1 MYAITGITGHVGGV
15 VAKTLLDSER
25 QVRAVVRDAEKGD
38 VWAARGCEVAVADMA
53 DAKSLSAA
61 MTGVEGVF
69 VLIPPIFDPTPG
81 FAEVKAIIAAL
92 TEAIRIA
99 RPPKILCLS
108 TIGAQAT
115 QPNLLK
121 QLGLVEQALSSLA
134 MPVCFLRAAWFMENA
149 GWDVPAAREGV
160 IPSFLQ
166 PLDKPVPMVATAD
179 IGRLAAALLQ
189 ENWSGLRVVE
199 LEGPRRVSPNDVA
212 AAFARILDRS
222 VRMEAV
228 PRDRWEEIFAAQG
241 MKNPGPRA
249 QMIDG
254 FNQGWIVF
262 EQGENAVIK
271 GSTELSTVLTQLVTK
286 P

>member
-15 VAKTLLDSER
+15 VAKALLDSGR
-25 QVRAVVRDAEKGD
+25 QVRAVVRYAKKGD
-38 VWAARGCEVAVADMA
+38 VWATQGCEVAVADMA

-81 FAEVKAIIAAL
+81 FAEIKAIIAAL
-92 TEAIRIA
+92 TEAIA
-99 RPPKILCLS
+99 VATPPKIVSLS

-115 QPNLLK
+115 KPSLLN
-121 QLGLVEQALSSLA
+121 QLGLVEQALSGVA
-134 MPVCFLRAAWFMENA
+134 TPVCFLRAAWFMENA
-149 GWDVPAAREGV
+149 AWDVPAAREGV
-160 IPSFLQ
+160 IPYFLQ
-166 PLDKPVPMVATAD
+166 PLEKPVPMVATAD
-179 IGRLAAALLQ
+179 IGRLAAALLR
-189 ENWSGLRVVE
+189 ENWSGRRIVE

-212 AAFARILDRS
+212 AAFARILNRP
-222 VRMEAV
+222 VRVEAV
-228 PRDRWEEIFAAQG
+228 PRDHWEEIFASQG

-254 FNQGWIVF
+254 FNQGWIEF
-262 EQGENAVIK
+262 EQGENAAIK